1 MANSDDLDPTGRF
14 TNRAEDYVR
23 YRPSYPAAAIDALL
37 DGLGAPATLVAA
49 DVGAG
54 TGISA
59 RLLAERGVEVV
70 AVEPNRAMRDAAA
83 PHPRVTFRDGSAESI
98 PLADGAVDLVLAA
111 QAYHWFRAEPAVAEM
126 ARVVKSGGRLALV
139 WNRRAEVEPFMQG
152 YERAILEAAD
162 DPAVV
167 GMHADIEAVDRS
179 RLFGPRRIVRFEQRQ
194 VVDRD
199 GLMGRALS
207 ASYVPKQ
214 GPRLTR
220 LVERLGELYDQYA
233 VSGSVE
239 LVYETEVTLA
249 ERLPR

>member
-1 MANSDDLDPTGRF
+1 MATSDELDPTGRF
-14 TNRAEDYVR
+14 TSRAGDYVR

-37 DGLGAPATLVAA
+37 AGLGEPASLVAA

-59 RLLAERGVEVV
+59 RLVAERGARVF
-70 AVEPNRAMRDAAA
+70 AVEPNRAMREAAT
-83 PHPRVTFRDGSAESI
+83 PHAGVTWLDGSAEAI

-111 QAYHWFRAEPAVAEM
+111 QAYHWFRANESVAEM

-139 WNRRAEVEPFMQG
+139 WNRRDESDPFMAG
-152 YERAILEAAD
+152 YERAVLEVAT

-167 GMHADIEAVDRS
+167 GMQADIEAVDRS
-179 RLFGPRRIVRFEQRQ
+179 GLFGPRRVERFQQRQ
-194 VVDRD
+194 PVDRD

-207 ASYVPKQ
+207 ASYVPKA
-214 GPRLTR
+214 GPGLAL
-220 LVERLGELYDQYA
+220 LVERLNALYDEYA
-233 VSGSVE
+233 ARGPVE
-239 LVYETEVTLA
+239 LVYETEVVLA

>member
-1 MANSDDLDPTGRF
+1 MANSDDHDPTGRF

-37 DGLGAPATLVAA
+37 AGLGAPAALVAA

-70 AVEPNRAMRDAAA
+70 AVEPNRAMRDAAT
-83 PHPRVTFRDGSAESI
+83 PHPRVTFRDGSAEAL
-98 PLADGAVDLVLAA
+98 PLATGSVDLVLAA
-111 QAYHWFRAEPAVAEM
+111 QAYHWFRAVPAVTEM
-126 ARVVKSGGRLALV
+126 ARVLKPGGRLALV
-139 WNRRAEVEPFMQG
+139 WNRRSELEPFMQG

-167 GMHADIEAVDRS
+167 GMHADLEAVDRS
-179 RLFGPRRIVRFEQRQ
+179 GLFAPRRVERFEQRQ
-194 VVDRD
+194 AVDRE
-199 GLMGRALS
+199 GLLGRALS

-214 GPRLTR
+214 GPRLAL
-220 LVERLGELYDQYA
+220 LVERLGALYDEYA
-233 VSGSVE
+233 ARGSVE